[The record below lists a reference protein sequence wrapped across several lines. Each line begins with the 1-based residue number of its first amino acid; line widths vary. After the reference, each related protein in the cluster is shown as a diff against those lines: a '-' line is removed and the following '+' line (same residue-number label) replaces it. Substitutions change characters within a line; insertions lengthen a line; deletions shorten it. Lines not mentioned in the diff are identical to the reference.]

1 MENDDDE
8 WEICWHVSPSVNR
21 ESIERH
27 GLDWRRMGAT
37 GGIARGTT
45 SKDPRPEMEG
55 VFLCESLA
63 SVDFFVG
70 FGSHPA
76 VDVWEVDARGL
87 PVEYPDDSWPF
98 VRVPIARSRLRLLR
112 KGILPP

>member
-37 GGIARGTT
+37 GGDRARN
-45 SKDPRPEMEG
+45 D
-55 VFLCESLA
+55 
-63 SVDFFVG
+63 VD
-70 FGSHPA
+70 GSAP
-76 VDVWEVDARGL
+76 
-87 PVEYPDDSWPF
+87 
-98 VRVPIARSRLRLLR
+98 
-112 KGILPP
+112 